1 MVSDATAAGGA
12 RIHNPD
18 QGAPSAPLALANP
31 ADYFEMTFNAQANT
45 PYRLWV
51 RSKAQN
57 DFWGNDSVFIQFS
70 GSVTS
75 SQSPYTA

>member
-1 MVSDATAAGGA
+1 
-12 RIHNPD
+12 
-18 QGAPSAPLALANP
+18 
-31 ADYFEMTFNAQANT
+31 MTFNAQANT

-57 DFWGNDSVFIQFS
+57 DFWGNDSVFMQFS

-75 SQSPYTA
+75 SQAAAYRIGTTSATEMNLEDC